1 MSRLIKCFLFL
12 AVLVALDHIGPVHR
26 MVGHLDR
33 SMNSGVEAMTGKTAV
48 DIGKSAAESLV
59 RKRLELAIREY
70 RSMHGNDPADLD
82 DLVRDG
88 LLQPGDL
95 KDEWGRSLRVEPGS
109 AGVSVRSAGADG
121 RFHTSDDWTL
131 GA

>member
-26 MVGHLDR
+26 MVGFLDR
-33 SMNSGVEAMTGKTAV
+33 GMNSGVEAMTGKTAA
-48 DIGKSAAESLV
+48 DFGREAAESLV
-59 RKRLELAIREY
+59 KKRLARAIREY
-70 RSMHGNDPADLD
+70 RLVHGTAPATLD

-88 LLQPGDL
+88 LLQGADL
-95 KDEWGRSLRVEPGS
+95 VDEWGRPFQVQPGS
-109 AGVSVRSAGADG
+109 GGFSVRSAGADG

-131 GA
+131 DA